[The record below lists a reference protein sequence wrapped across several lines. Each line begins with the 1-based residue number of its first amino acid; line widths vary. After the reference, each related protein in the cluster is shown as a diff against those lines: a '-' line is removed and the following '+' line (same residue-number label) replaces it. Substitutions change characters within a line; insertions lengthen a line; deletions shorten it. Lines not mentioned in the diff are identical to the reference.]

1 MAMKRMNIVRFI
13 LSICLLACLAGCS
26 ADVTEIS
33 DIALVTAT
41 GIDYDHKTKK
51 YIFTSYCL
59 LPTTTSTENTGKL
72 SEWVVSATG
81 NSILD
86 AAKKLR
92 SQVGKT
98 LIWQHNKF
106 IIIGESAA
114 RYSFYEIMDFM
125 TRNRQIRITS
135 FLFVSEGRAVNLL
148 NMNTETEDLLS
159 NDLLGK
165 VRNEKEWGRSIS
177 QSIQNIANWNTDPYR
192 GFVTGKIRT
201 ARQPFKSKEELSL
214 SGGAVFNHGKWVGW
228 LDEEDVLVV
237 HLLSEKSKWKDLVF
251 SETFE
256 FNDINVTLHFKLDK
270 QSIRSRYINGPKLDI
285 HLTLISTVGEIEHYL
300 SVDKADTIRQLELTA
315 SAFLENK
322 IKHSLLHF
330 QRGLNV
336 DVIGFSDLFYQHYPN
351 EWAALKHKWTDIYPT
366 LPIQTH
372 VAVKID
378 KLGLNQFLGE
388 R

>member
-1 MAMKRMNIVRFI
+1 MAIKRTNIVRFI
-13 LSICLLACLAGCS
+13 LVTCLLTCIAGCS

-41 GIDYDHKTKK
+41 GIDYDKRTRT

-81 NSILD
+81 SSILD

-114 RYSFYEIMDFM
+114 RNSFYEIMDFI

-148 NMNTETEDLLS
+148 NMNSKTEDLLS
-159 NDLLGK
+159 NDLQGK
-165 VRNEKEWGRSIS
+165 VRNEKEWGKSIS

-192 GFVTGKIRT
+192 GFVTGKVSKSRP
-201 ARQPFKSKEELSL
+201 AFKSKEALSL
-214 SGGAVFNHGKWVGW
+214 SGGSVFNNGKWIGW
-228 LDEEDVLVV
+228 LNEQDVLVV
-237 HLLSEKSKWKDLVF
+237 HLLSHKNKWKNLVF
-251 SETFE
+251 SESFE
-256 FNDINVTLHFKLDK
+256 FNNINVSLHFKLDK
-270 QSIRSRYINGPKLDI
+270 QSIQSSYIDGPAINI
-285 HLTLISTVGEIEHYL
+285 HLRLTSTVGEIEHYL
-300 SVDKADTIRQLELTA
+300 SIGKLDTIIQLEQAA

-330 QRGLNV
+330 QKDLNV
-336 DVIGFSDLFYQHYPN
+336 DVIGFSDLFHQHYPN
-351 EWAALKHKWTDIYPT
+351 KWAAIKQKWTDIYPT
-366 LPIQTH
+366 IPIQIRVT
-372 VAVKID
+372 VKID
-378 KLGLNQFLGE
+378 KLGLNQSLGDH
-388 R
+388 

>member
-1 MAMKRMNIVRFI
+1 MAMKRMNIVRSI
-13 LSICLLACLAGCS
+13 LLICLITWIAGCS

-41 GIDYDHKTKK
+41 GIDYDKK
-51 YIFTSYCL
+51 INKYVFTSYCL

-86 AAKKLR
+86 AAENLR
-92 SQVGKT
+92 SRAGKT

-135 FLFVSEGRAVNLL
+135 FLFVSEGRAENLL
-148 NMNTETEDLLS
+148 NMKTETEDLLS

-177 QSIQNIANWNTDPYR
+177 QSIQNIANWNIDPYR
-192 GFVTGKIRT
+192 GFVTGKISKSK
-201 ARQPFKSKEELSL
+201 QSFKSEEVLSL
-214 SGGAVFNHGKWVGW
+214 SGGSVFNNGKWVGW
-228 LDEEDVLVV
+228 LDEQDVLVV
-237 HLLSEKSKWKDLVF
+237 HLLSDKSKWKDLVF
-251 SETFE
+251 SETFN
-256 FNDINVTLHFKLDK
+256 FNDIKVTLYFKLDK
-270 QSIRSRYINGPKLDI
+270 QSIQSSFIDGPTLDI
-285 HLTLISTVGEIEHYL
+285 HLSLTSTVGEIEHYL
-300 SVDKADTIRQLELTA
+300 SVDKLDTINQLEQAA
-315 SAFLENK
+315 STFLENK
-322 IKHSLLHF
+322 IKHTLLHF
-330 QRGLNV
+330 QKDLNV
-336 DVIGFSDLFYQHYPN
+336 DVVGFSNLFYQHYPN
-351 EWAALKHKWTDIYPT
+351 EWAALKNKWTDIYPT
-366 LPIQTH
+366 IPVQTH

-378 KLGLNQFLGE
+378 KLGLNQSLGDH
-388 R
+388 